1 MMWGKRWYY
10 FYLKYLKDYGIHPV
24 DVFTTLL
31 LKIAR
36 QIMERWENY
45 SQIL

>member
-24 DVFTTLL
+24 DVFDLL

-45 SQIL
+45 FQIL